1 MAFAPLPNPL
11 DVIRMALG
19 REKAAVRDYTEFAK
33 TSKEPSIR
41 EMFLFLAEEEKKH
54 VTLLESEID
63 REVNQEM

>member
-1 MAFAPLPNPL
+1 MTSNPL

-33 TSKEPSIR
+33 TATEPSIR
-41 EMFLFLAEEEKKH
+41 EMFRFLAEEEKKH
-54 VTLLESEID
+54 VKLLEHEID

>member
-1 MAFAPLPNPL
+1 MTSNPL

-33 TSKEPSIR
+33 TAKEPSIR

-54 VTLLESEID
+54 VTLLENEID